1 MNKKRAAPP
10 DGAKQHQQQKRK
22 YTGTYVPK
30 SSELQPGMK
39 GCLITCDVHVEREA
53 IKEAFRLL
61 EDLAELHEA
70 TAPPAAAATAGVDAA
85 APSVSTAG
93 DSLQAELQALQAAS
107 EERKAQQQKSSADGS
122 SVEPTKPF
130 SVAQTGCNGN
140 VFIRFSKDVKQSPIA
155 LVDRIFERAKAGGT
169 SGGRAPHIIRMVPIS
184 LTCPSSHDIGAAV
197 APLTDAPLADGGL
210 QGFSG
215 TYRVEW
221 RRRCNSDV
229 DKVKVIDAVA
239 SQIAKA
245 APGAKVDLRQAECA
259 VMAEVIKT
267 TCCLAVLPRWKE
279 LHGYNLRAC
288 AGGVPSAGTGTGTGT
303 GAGAGA
309 GASAGPPAS
318 VDAGDAAPAPS
329 STKEQVP
336 PE

>member
-1 MNKKRAAPP
+1 MNKKRGAPP
-10 DGAKQHQQQKRK
+10 DGAKQQQQKRK
-22 YTGTYVPK
+22 NYTGAYVPK
-30 SSELQPGMK
+30 SSELQPGMR
-39 GCLITCDVHVEREA
+39 GCLITCDVHFEREA

-61 EDLAELHEA
+61 EDLAEMHEA
-70 TAPPAAAATAGVDAA
+70 AAAPPPPPAGGAPAAAAGG
-85 APSVSTAG
+85 PSASTAG

-107 EERKAQQQKSSADGS
+107 EERKAQKHSADGS

-140 VFIRFSKDVKQSPIA
+140 IFIRFSKDVKSSPIA
-155 LVDRIFERAKAGGT
+155 LVDRIFERTSAKSAA
-169 SGGRAPHIIRMVPIS
+169 GGRAPHIIRMLPIS

-197 APLTDAPLADGGL
+197 APLTDAPLAEGGL

-245 APGAKVDLRQAECA
+245 APSATVDLRQAECA
-259 VMAEVIKT
+259 VVAEVIKT
-267 TCCLAVLPRWKE
+267 TCCLGVLPRWKE
-279 LHGYNLRAC
+279 FQGYNLRAC
-288 AGGVPSAGTGTGTGT
+288 AGEVPSTAS
-303 GAGAGA
+303 GAVPAQGAA
-309 GASAGPPAS
+309 RS
-318 VDAGDAAPAPS
+318 
-329 STKEQVP
+329 E
-336 PE
+336 

>member
-10 DGAKQHQQQKRK
+10 DGAKQQQQKRK
-22 YTGTYVPK
+22 NYTGAYVPK
-30 SSELQPGMK
+30 SSELQPGMR

-61 EDLAELHEA
+61 EDLAEMHEA
-70 TAPPAAAATAGVDAA
+70 AAAPPPPPAAPAAAAGG
-85 APSVSTAG
+85 PSASTAG

-107 EERKAQQQKSSADGS
+107 EERKAQKPSADGS
-122 SVEPTKPF
+122 SIEPTKPF

-140 VFIRFSKDVKQSPIA
+140 IFIRFSKDVKSSPIA
-155 LVDRIFERAKAGGT
+155 LVDRIFERARAGGAA
-169 SGGRAPHIIRMVPIS
+169 GGRAPHIIRMLPIS

-197 APLTDAPLADGGL
+197 APLTDAPPADGGL
-210 QGFSG
+210 RGFSG

-245 APGAKVDLRQAECA
+245 APNAKVDLRQAECA
-259 VMAEVIKT
+259 VVAEVIKT
-267 TCCLAVLPRWKE
+267 TCCLGVLTRWKE
-279 LHGYNLRAC
+279 FQGYNLRAC
-288 AGGVPSAGTGTGTGT
+288 AGEVPST
-303 GAGAGA
+303 
-309 GASAGPPAS
+309 AS
-318 VDAGDAAPAPS
+318 DPAPTAAQGAVCS
-329 STKEQVP
+329 E
-336 PE
+336 